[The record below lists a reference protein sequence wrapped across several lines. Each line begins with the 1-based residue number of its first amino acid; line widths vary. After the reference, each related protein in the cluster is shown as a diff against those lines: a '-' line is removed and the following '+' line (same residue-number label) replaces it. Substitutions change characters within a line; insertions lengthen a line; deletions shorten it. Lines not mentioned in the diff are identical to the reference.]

1 MLYEASHGDTQHIV
15 LIPGNVDEC
24 FEFGWKAFD
33 YAEKYQTMV
42 FGFTDLDLGMNLW
55 VSNGFEYPDKP
66 MNRGKVLRTKEEL
79 EKIENYGRY
88 RDVDG
93 DGIPYRTLPG
103 SGLEPIVSRGTGRD
117 EDGVYSEKATVYRSN
132 MDRLKKKI
140 EGSRTDLPLSL
151 IHISEPT
158 RPY

>member
-24 FEFGWKAFD
+24 FAFGWKAFE

-55 VSNGFEYPDKP
+55 ASNGFEYPDKP
-66 MNRGKVLRTKEEL
+66 MNRGKVLRTQEEL
-79 EKIENYGRY
+79 EKIENYGRC

-93 DGIPYRTLPG
+93 D
-103 SGLEPIVSRGTGRD
+103 
-117 EDGVYSEKATVYRSN
+117 
-132 MDRLKKKI
+132 
-140 EGSRTDLPLSL
+140 
-151 IHISEPT
+151 
-158 RPY
+158 